1 MTNLLDVKMRHKDDG
16 TPVLNRAEIERHTCD
31 YLVQYGR
38 DTRMYDLHTPMPT
51 PIEEIIEEYCKIEL
65 RYMDF

>member
-1 MTNLLDVKMRHKDDG
+1 MTNLLDVKIRHKNDG
-16 TPVLNRAEIERHTCD
+16 TPVLSRAEIECHAGD

-38 DTRMYDLHTPMPT
+38 DTRMYDLHTPMAT

-65 RYMDF
+65 HYMDF